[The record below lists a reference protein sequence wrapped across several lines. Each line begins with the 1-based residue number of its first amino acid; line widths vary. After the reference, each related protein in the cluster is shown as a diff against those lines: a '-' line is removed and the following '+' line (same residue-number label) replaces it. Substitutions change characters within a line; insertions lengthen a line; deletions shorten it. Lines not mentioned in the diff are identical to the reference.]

1 MWMFHEIKV
10 YTQTSRVSY
19 RKMVKNM
26 NKEEALNLMLNSI
39 NEDNRDLCLRS
50 RMSEADAE
58 SQIAQ
63 SQPTLTLILGNMY
76 DKMKDAGI
84 IA

>member
-1 MWMFHEIKV
+1 MRMFHEIKV

-19 RKMVKNM
+19 RKMVINM

-50 RMSEADAE
+50 GMSEADAE

>member
-1 MWMFHEIKV
+1 
-10 YTQTSRVSY
+10 
-19 RKMVKNM
+19 M

-50 RMSEADAE
+50 GMSEADAE

>member
-1 MWMFHEIKV
+1 
-10 YTQTSRVSY
+10 
-19 RKMVKNM
+19 MVRNM

-39 NEDNRDLCLRS
+39 NEDNRNLCLRS
-50 RMSEADAE
+50 GMSEADAE

>member
-1 MWMFHEIKV
+1 MFHEIKV

-19 RKMVKNM
+19 RKMVRNM

-50 RMSEADAE
+50 GMSEADAE

>member
-1 MWMFHEIKV
+1 
-10 YTQTSRVSY
+10 
-19 RKMVKNM
+19 MVINM

-50 RMSEADAE
+50 GMSEADAE

>member
-1 MWMFHEIKV
+1 
-10 YTQTSRVSY
+10 
-19 RKMVKNM
+19 MVRNM
-26 NKEEALNLMLNSI
+26 DKEEALNLMLNSI
-39 NEDNRDLCLRS
+39 NEDNRQLCLRS
-50 RMSEADAE
+50 GMSEADAE

>member
-1 MWMFHEIKV
+1 
-10 YTQTSRVSY
+10 
-19 RKMVKNM
+19 MVRNM
-26 NKEEALNLMLNSI
+26 DKEEALNLMLNSI

-50 RMSEADAE
+50 GMSEADAE

-84 IA
+84 IS

>member
-1 MWMFHEIKV
+1 
-10 YTQTSRVSY
+10 
-19 RKMVKNM
+19 MVKNM

-50 RMSEADAE
+50 GMSEADAE

>member
-1 MWMFHEIKV
+1 
-10 YTQTSRVSY
+10 
-19 RKMVKNM
+19 MVRNM

-50 RMSEADAE
+50 GMSEADAE